1 MTKKIIFSIA
11 IVAALAVI
19 CMALVGC
26 ESYKNTTFS
35 MPDTNA
41 PVQSNGGAVVVQGDY
56 IYFINGSAGYLKDD
70 VQANWFGH
78 AVKGAVMRIKTN
90 ATDLSTVETIVPK
103 TVYSSA
109 ANTGFSIYGDYI
121 YYVSPS
127 VEENR
132 DGSVKT
138 DNLQWLCTRLDGQDT
153 KVILEIENGTST
165 QYKYTPDGLYY
176 VKDGTLYFKAYAS
189 KYKKD
194 KDGTVVAENLTAVYM
209 PVSKTY
215 TKGNT
220 YLADGVLYTKA
231 SEDDYD
237 YTNVLYYH
245 SNKTGEKVL
254 IDKNTFTSTPDTDT
268 TNAFS
273 VAVVA
278 TRANEDNTL
287 SIAYTKSY
295 YIGASSSGTSAGTFV
310 YRLDNSLNFVKANE
324 KQISTTA
331 LSALT
336 LLDNDSVICTSDV
349 MTIYS
354 ANAEGKPATPVAF
367 KDDNGSIKSATVVDV
382 VDGYVYYTASE
393 LLYRY
398 ALDGSTYV
406 QKVGADKA
414 CSHFIAAEIV
424 KIGDGVHAYFFDET
438 NKEYLYRYDMTEFD
452 KSGNEAELM
461 GVMTAADKKALE
473 DAKKK
478 EDK

>member
-1 MTKKIIFSIA
+1 MTKKVIFSIA
-11 IVAALAVI
+11 VVAVVAVI

-26 ESYKNTTFS
+26 ESYKNTTFP

-41 PVQSNGGAVVVQGDY
+41 TVQSNGGSVVVQGDY
-56 IYFINGSAGYLKDD
+56 IYFINGSAGYLSDD
-70 VQANWFGH
+70 VKANWFGH

-90 ATDLSTVETIVPK
+90 ATDLSAVETIVPK

-138 DNLQWLCTRLDGQDT
+138 DNLQWMCTRLDGQDT
-153 KVILEIENGTST
+153 KVILEIEGGTST

-176 VKDGTLYFKAYAS
+176 VKNGTLYFKAYAS

-194 KDGTVVAENLTAVYM
+194 KDGVVVAEDLINVYM

-215 TKGNT
+215 SKGNT
-220 YLADGVLYTKA
+220 YVADGVLYTKA
-231 SEDDYD
+231 AEDDYD
-237 YTNVLYYH
+237 YTNVLYYY
-245 SNKTGEKVL
+245 STQTGEKKL
-254 IDKNTFTSTPDTDT
+254 IDKNTYTANPDTDS
-268 TNAFS
+268 TNAYS

-278 TRANEDNTL
+278 MRAGDDNTL
-287 SIAYTKSY
+287 SIAYTKTY
-295 YIGASSSGTSAGTFV
+295 YIGTSSSGTTAGTFV
-310 YRLDNSLNFVKANE
+310 YRLGSDISFDKANE
-324 KQISTTA
+324 KQISTA
-331 LSALT
+331 SLSALT
-336 LLDNDSVICTSDV
+336 LLDDDSAICTSDV

-354 ANAEGKPATPVAF
+354 ADANGKPVTPVAF

-393 LLYRY
+393 ILYRY

-406 QKVGADKA
+406 QKVGDDKA

-424 KIGDGVHAYFFDET
+424 KIGDGVHAYFFNET
-438 NKEYLYRYDMTEFD
+438 NKEYLYRYDMTTFD
-452 KSGNEAELM
+452 KGGNEAELM
-461 GVMTAADKKALE
+461 GVMTDADKKALE
-473 DAKKK
+473 S
-478 EDK
+478 EEE